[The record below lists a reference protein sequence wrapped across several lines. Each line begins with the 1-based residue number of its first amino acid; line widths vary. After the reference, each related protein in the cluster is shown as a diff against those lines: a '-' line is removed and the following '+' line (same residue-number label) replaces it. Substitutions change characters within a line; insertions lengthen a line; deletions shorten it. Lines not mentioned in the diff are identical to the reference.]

1 MSKKLVY
8 PALSV
13 LAAAALALTGCA
25 PSDSRSTPS
34 AAATPAVTTPE
45 STAAPAAPGLAVS
58 QPWVKTA
65 ESGMT
70 GAFGVIKN
78 TSDTDI
84 TVTGASTPAARMV
97 ELHETVPGSNG
108 AMQMQAKPG
117 GFVIPAGG
125 ELKLEPGANHLML
138 MGLTGPITAGADV
151 RFTLALAGGGSFE
164 FAAVAKDFS
173 GANENYVEE
182 GGAGMQHGQPTGA
195 AGSATPSAPSPT
207 SK

>member
-1 MSKKLVY
+1 MSKKLMY
-8 PALSV
+8 PAFSV

-25 PSDSRSTPS
+25 PSAP
-34 AAATPAVTTPE
+34 TPAPPAA
-45 STAAPAAPGLAVS
+45 AAPAGEPTSAPAVLTVS

-65 ESGMT
+65 ASGMT

-78 TSDTDI
+78 TSGADV

-97 ELHETVPGSNG
+97 ELHETIAGPTG
-108 AMQMQAKPG
+108 AMQMQAKQG

-125 ELKLEPGANHLML
+125 ELVLEPGGNHLML
-138 MGLTGPITAGADV
+138 MGLTGPVTAGADV
-151 RFTLALAGGGSFE
+151 TFTLTLAGGGTLD

-173 GANENYVEE
+173 GANENYVE
-182 GGAGMQHGQPTGA
+182 GGAGMSHGQPS
-195 AGSATPSAPSPT
+195 GSSVPSST

>member
-1 MSKKLVY
+1 MSKKLII

-13 LAAAALALTGCA
+13 VAAAALALTGCA
-25 PSDSRSTPS
+25 SSASTPAPSAS
-34 AAATPAVTTPE
+34 AAATPA
-45 STAAPAAPGLAVS
+45 TAATALAAS
-58 QPWVKTA
+58 QAWVKA
-65 ESGMT
+65 AASGMT
-70 GAFGVIKN
+70 GGFGVIKN
-78 TSDTDI
+78 TSGSDI

-97 ELHETVPGSNG
+97 ELHETVVGSNG

-138 MGLTGPITAGADV
+138 MGLTEPVTAGTEV
-151 RFTLALAGGGSFE
+151 TFTLALAGGGNFE
-164 FAAVAKDFS
+164 FTAVAKDFS

-182 GGAGMQHGQPTGA
+182 GGSGMSHGQPSGT
-195 AGSATPSAPSPT
+195 GSASSVAPSSS

>member
-8 PALSV
+8 PALSL

-25 PSDSRSTPS
+25 PAASTPAPS
-34 AAATPAVTTPE
+34 
-45 STAAPAAPGLAVS
+45 SSAAPASVSAALAVS
-58 QPWVKTA
+58 QPWVKA
-65 ESGMT
+65 APSGMT
-70 GAFGVIKN
+70 GGFGVIKN

-97 ELHETVPGSNG
+97 ELHETVAGSTG
-108 AMQMQAKPG
+108 AMQMQAKQG

-125 ELKLEPGANHLML
+125 ELDLSPGASHLML
-138 MGLTGPITAGADV
+138 MGLAAPITAGTEV
-151 RFTLALAGGGSFE
+151 TFTLALAGGGSFD
-164 FAAVAKDFS
+164 FTAVAKDFS

-182 GGAGMQHGQPTGA
+182 GGAGMSHGQPSTTGS
-195 AGSATPSAPSPT
+195 AGSSAPTPS

>member
-1 MSKKLVY
+1 MPRRLMY

-25 PSDSRSTPS
+25 PSASTPAPS
-34 AAATPAVTTPE
+34 ASAAVTTTPT
-45 STAAPAAPGLAVS
+45 SAPSALAVS
-58 QPWVKTA
+58 QPWVKA
-65 ESGMT
+65 APSGMT
-70 GAFGVIKN
+70 GGFGVLKN
-78 TSDTDI
+78 TSDADI

-97 ELHETVPGSNG
+97 ELHETAMGPNG

-125 ELKLEPGANHLML
+125 ELNLEPGANHLML

-164 FAAVAKDFS
+164 FTAVAKDFS
-173 GANENYVEE
+173 GANENYVEG
-182 GGAGMQHGQPTGA
+182 GGAGMLNGQPSGA
-195 AGSATPSAPSPT
+195 AGSATPSAPSST

>member
-25 PSDSRSTPS
+25 PSASTPAPSS
-34 AAATPAVTTPE
+34 AAAVTTPAGAA
-45 STAAPAAPGLAVS
+45 AAPAVS
-58 QPWVKTA
+58 QPWVKA
-65 ESGMT
+65 AGSGMT
-70 GAFGVIKN
+70 GGFGVIKN
-78 TSDTDI
+78 TSDAGI

-97 ELHETVPGSNG
+97 ELHETAAGANG
-108 AMQMQAKPG
+108 AMQMQAKQG

-125 ELKLEPGANHLML
+125 ELKLEPGADHLML
-138 MGLTGPITAGADV
+138 MGLTAPITAGDDV
-151 RFTLALAGGGSFE
+151 TFTLELAGGGSFE
-164 FAAVAKDFS
+164 FTAVAKDFS
-173 GANENYVEE
+173 GANENYVEDE
-182 GGAGMQHGQPTGA
+182 GAGMQHGQPSGA